1 MEKPIFKDILDK
13 SEKLDQAFRDTQSK
27 IEAQGL
33 NPMIQTD
40 TNTHLFI
47 HDENMRQLLK
57 YKDGRFITSKSEK
70 SYSKEDLFNIIENE
84 PERISNNV
92 VTRPVMEEWLFNTV
106 AFIGGPSEIKYWSEL
121 KEVFNLL
128 NVEMPI
134 VLPRLR
140 ISYMYDRTKNY

>member
-1 MEKPIFKDILDK
+1 
-13 SEKLDQAFRDTQSK
+13 
-27 IEAQGL
+27 
-33 NPMIQTD
+33 MIQTD

-121 KEVFNLL
+121 KKCLIYLMLKCPLFYLDLE
-128 NVEMPI
+128 
-134 VLPRLR
+134 
-140 ISYMYDRTKNY
+140 